1 MCAVGGTDGAQEG
14 GGVHYGGRLGET
26 PRSATGT
33 TNRTYPAF
41 ESVALN
47 YSYCESPEM

>member
-14 GGVHYGGRLGET
+14 GTTVVELGET
-26 PRSATGT
+26 HRSVTGT
-33 TNRTYPAF
+33 TNRTYPVF

-47 YSYCESPEM
+47 YSYCESLVM